1 MGRHAAFVA
10 LMVAAACGG
19 GAKKPAGP
27 TKTAPTTGAESPT
40 KPTPPATPQPQPVD
54 VATLEVWS
62 GNVDGGPVVVTA
74 ADVDGEVLRR
84 VVVPA
89 AIEIIG
95 VRNDGLVTG
104 RVTGSRVGVLSALT
118 GVSPALKLG
127 PRAKLTG
134 RGPAMA
140 IDEIGIDVRE
150 LFPMFAEALK
160 TNVVVMAPSQKVT
173 VSANAPS
180 AQKLMDEVAKAA
192 GLVIEKPAA
201 NVTVVRAKSQPKI
214 GKVAAK
220 GAKLDLDVRG
230 ARPGDVLGLIR
241 GVTGG
246 AAPTGTC
253 TAGEA
258 TTLRLKA
265 VASGAAE
272 KLVEKL
278 GGDAK
283 VTACALTPQTK
294 PNLSKLTLVASATS
308 GGETLWLAMD
318 ADRAVVLD
326 SGVSG
331 WPTGDDA
338 TPSGAADDPLAE
350 ARLAATITGIGKG
363 VAIVEVEGEFR
374 VLEPT
379 EDGAGVVTVGL
390 GEVEVADAQGMKRTV
405 KLAKRPP

>member
-1 MGRHAAFVA
+1 MGTRAAFFA

-27 TKTAPTTGAESPT
+27 TNTDSTAVAKPPTT
-40 KPTPPATPQPQPVD
+40 PTPPPKPQPQPVD
-54 VATLEVWS
+54 VTTLEVWA
-62 GNVDGGPVVVTA
+62 GNVDGGPVAVTA

-89 AIEIIG
+89 AIEIIT
-95 VRNDGLVTG
+95 VRSDGLVTG

-134 RGPAMA
+134 KGPAMA
-140 IDEIGIDVRE
+140 IDEVGIDVRE

-160 TNVVVMAPSQKVT
+160 TNVVVIAPPQKLT

-220 GAKLDLDVRG
+220 GPKIDLDVRG

-241 GVTGG
+241 ALTG
-246 AAPTGTC
+246 ADPATEPC
-253 TAGEA
+253 TPGE
-258 TTLRLKA
+258 TTTFRLKA

-283 VTACALTPQTK
+283 VTACAPAPDAK
-294 PNLSKLTLVASATS
+294 PDQGKVTLVASATS
-308 GGETLWLAMD
+308 GGKTLWLAMGD
-318 ADRAVVLD
+318 GRALILD
-326 SGVSG
+326 GGS
-331 WPTGDDA
+331 WPTATDA
-338 TPSGAADDPLAE
+338 TASGADGDPLAD
-350 ARLAATITGIGKG
+350 ARLAATIAGIGKG
-363 VAIVEVEGEFR
+363 VAIVEVDGEFR
-374 VLEPT
+374 VLEPVD
-379 EDGAGVVTVGL
+379 DGAGLVTVGL
-390 GEVEVADAQGMKRTV
+390 GEVELADAQGTKRTL